1 VSAII
6 MVSLDFTEFLVL
18 DAALTDYAADLRH
31 RAEREVDGRPRQIW
45 ARLADELRDTI
56 NHVKTPNSDSPYR
69 VELAVTGDRLHV
81 LTTALASWAR
91 RQRTDATD
99 APVDD
104 GDGADVA
111 RGLLMR
117 ITAIISEEGDG
128 SSAGDS

>member
-69 VELAVTGDRLHV
+69 VELAVTGDV